1 MLDAPQLS
9 SSYAHCRRI
18 TRAAAHNF
26 YYGFLLLPRA
36 KRDAL
41 CALYAFV
48 RQADDISDSA
58 MQGGNKQSGLAAWR
72 AALER
77 ALTGDYDGNPILPAF
92 HHTVVHYRIPPRY
105 FHDLISG
112 AEMDLSVT
120 SYATFGQLREYCYR
134 VAGTVALTC
143 LYVFGF
149 RDPHAPQ
156 LAEKLGIAFQLTN
169 ILRDVPEDLSMGR
182 VYLPQEDLDRFGC
195 RKDDLARQTVNST
208 FVALMRFEAE
218 RAWQLYQEGSEL
230 LSLVNADS
238 QAALWALIC
247 TYSGILKKIE
257 TRGYDVF
264 SSRTGLSTAEKIWIM
279 IRARL
284 GWRSQIYAFE
294 ESGRGGRWA
303 GRSFLRRRPG

>member
-1 MLDAPQLS
+1 MLDAAQLS
-9 SSYAHCRRI
+9 ASYAHCRRI

-36 KRDAL
+36 KCDAL
-41 CALYAFV
+41 CALYAFM

-58 MQGGNKQSGLAAWR
+58 LQGGNRQRGLAAWR

-77 ALTGDYDGNPILPAF
+77 ALTGEYDGKPILPAF
-92 HHTVVHYRIPPRY
+92 HHTVVQYGIPPRY
-105 FHDLISG
+105 FYDLISG

-143 LYVFGF
+143 LHVFGF
-149 RDPHAPQ
+149 RDPRAPQ
-156 LAEKLGIAFQLTN
+156 LAEELGIAFQLTN
-169 ILRDVPEDLSMGR
+169 ILRDVPEDLTMGR
-182 VYLPQEDLDRFGC
+182 VYLPREDLDRFGY
-195 RKDDLARQTVNST
+195 RKDDLARQTVNSH
-208 FVALMRFEAE
+208 FIALMRFEAE
-218 RAWQLYQEGSEL
+218 RAWQLYEEGSKL
-230 LSLVNADS
+230 LPLVNADS

-257 TRGYDVF
+257 SRGYDVF
-264 SSRTGLSTAEKIWIM
+264 SSRTGLSTAQKIWIM

-284 GWRSQIYAFE
+284 GWWYQIYAFE
-294 ESGRGGRWA
+294 ESGRGGRWT